1 MPRSSRT
8 VRLTLPLVAASLLVG
23 GGLSA
28 LALGQGSAEATA
40 GAGRA
45 DVAAEPS
52 DDFNGDGYGDL
63 VVGASDGTVS
73 GKTEAGY
80 VAVTYGAKNGLDP
93 ARKKIISRSTSGV
106 PGAATA
112 KEHFGS
118 AFTKGDLDRDG
129 YADLVIGVGGRGAD
143 AGSVILWGSRSGLT
157 GGTKIAAYGRTP
169 TAGDFDGDGT
179 TDLALFAGAPTYGD
193 DGVAQQA
200 RLWKGPI
207 ARTGKPAK
215 TLDFMDRSQW
225 DRGSD
230 QRPDPT
236 CADPDRECENGPRSL
251 SGPVTPEAVGDLNGD
266 GYDDIAMGRY
276 AGDGEWGWGLLY
288 GSPTGF
294 KHERAYGASGA
305 LAIGDLNGDG
315 YDDLVRGDSDY
326 PDYKSRVYVTYGSAD
341 GLKEPAQKFDQKT
354 PGVPGA
360 EEEGDNFGRSVAVG
374 DVTGD
379 GYADVAVG
387 AVGED
392 VGTVTAAGSVVLLRG
407 SADGVTGAGAQ
418 VFHQNTAG
426 VPGVAE
432 KDDLFGSATA
442 LLDVTGDGHADLAAS
457 AVLENARAGAVWS
470 LRGTATGLTATGS
483 VAFGPKDV
491 GAPNTNA
498 RFGERLR

>member
-28 LALGQGSAEATA
+28 LALGQGSAGAAA

-45 DVAAEPS
+45 DVAAKPS
-52 DDFNGDGYGDL
+52 DDFNGDGYADL
-63 VVGASDGTVS
+63 VVGASSGTVS
-73 GKTEAGY
+73 GKAEAGY
-80 VAVTYGAKNGLDP
+80 VVVTYGSKNGLDP
-93 ARKKIISRSTSGV
+93 ARKKVISRSTSGV

-112 KEHFGS
+112 KQHFG
-118 AFTKGDLDRDG
+118 ATFTKGDLDRDG
-129 YADLVIGVGGRGAD
+129 FADLVVGVGGRD
-143 AGSVILWGSRSGLT
+143 ASEGSVILWGSASGLT
-157 GGTKIAAYGRTP
+157 GGTRIATFGRSP
-169 TAGDFDGDGT
+169 QAGDFDGDGT
-179 TDLALFAGAPTYGD
+179 TDLALFAGVPSYGD
-193 DGVAQQA
+193 DPASQPA

-207 ARTGKPAK
+207 ARTGTPAK
-215 TLDFMDRSQW
+215 TLDFMDKSQW

-236 CADPDRECENGPRSL
+236 CADLDRECENGPRSL
-251 SGPVTPEAVGDLNGD
+251 SGPVAPEAVGDLNGD
-266 GYDDIAMGRY
+266 GYDDIAMDRY

-294 KHERAYGASGA
+294 KRERVHGGSGA
-305 LAIGDLNGDG
+305 MAIGDINGDG

-326 PDYKSRVYVTYGSAD
+326 PDYNSRVYVSYGSAD
-341 GLKEPAQKFDQKT
+341 GLKEPAQKFDQNT

-360 EEEGDNFGRSVAVG
+360 EEEGDSFGRSVAVG

-392 VGTVTAAGSVVLLRG
+392 VGTVAGAGSVVLLRG
-407 SADGVTGAGAQ
+407 SADGLTGAGAQ

-457 AVLENARAGAVWS
+457 AVSENARAGAVWS
-470 LRGTATGLTATGS
+470 LRGTATGLTAAGS

-491 GAPNTNA
+491 AAPNTA
-498 RFGERLR
+498 AQFGSPLR